1 MAVAQTLADEVR
13 GGKLRGISR
22 ALSLVEQGG
31 AEAEALMAALRQ
43 PERQAR
49 LLGVTGAFGVGK
61 STLVEALGTALLR
74 RGEKVAVLAVDPSSP
89 FTGGA
94 LLGDRIRMNTLA
106 ALGGFVRSMAT
117 RGALGGLA
125 AAAAD
130 AVDVLEAAGF
140 SWVVVETV
148 GVGQDEVDVA
158 MEVETVVVTLMP
170 GAGDDVQTAK
180 AGLLEIGDVFAVNKA
195 DRPGADAVVAALEG
209 MLDLAPAA
217 RWRPPVVRTA
227 ARSGE
232 GVEGLLEAVEAHQRH
247 LDEAGRREEKRRRR
261 LAHRIEKLLAALV
274 VERTRRLDGARRA
287 AILSE
292 CGDGGLD
299 PYAAARRLFAALF
312 EERP

>member
-1 MAVAQTLADEVR
+1 MATAATLADEVR
-13 GGKLRGISR
+13 AAKLRGISR
-22 ALSLVEQGG
+22 ALSLVERGG
-31 AEAEALMAALRQ
+31 EEAEALMAALRG
-43 PERQAR
+43 PGPRAR
-49 LLGVTGAFGVGK
+49 LVGVTGAFGVGK
-61 STLVEALGTALLR
+61 STLVEALGTTLLR

-94 LLGDRIRMNTLA
+94 LLGDRIRMNTFA

-140 SWVVVETV
+140 TWILVETV

-158 MEVETVVVTLMP
+158 TEVETVVVTLMP

-195 DRPGADAVVAALEG
+195 DRPGADAVVAALGG
-209 MLDLAPAA
+209 MLDLAPAG
-217 RWRPPVVRTA
+217 RWRPPVVRTS

-232 GVEGLLEAVEAHQRH
+232 GVEALLRAIEAHQEH
-247 LDEAGRREEKRRRR
+247 LDAGGRREQKRRARLGRR
-261 LAHRIEKLLAALV
+261 VEKLLAALV
-274 VERTRRLDGARRA
+274 LERTRRLDPARRE
-287 AILSE
+287 AILVSS
-292 CGDGGLD
+292 GDGGPD

-312 EERP
+312 EEAP